1 MKNIYLTLFIL
12 FSISCSQQSELQVM
26 ENEPEGKNMV
36 LIGNSFFRPYAQKF
50 DLMALD
56 LQIQNHQS
64 TLIFRGGDNGRPINF
79 WNDSNASEHQA
90 IKDALDTGEIN
101 LFGMT
106 AGHEPE
112 NPTEG
117 HRAWIDYAV
126 QRNPNITI
134 FIAIP
139 PIDFPA
145 DWDQLVEEYG
155 FETMQELYDYFVN
168 LVHQRIIDPLRLE
181 FPSTK
186 IFTIPT
192 GWATV
197 NLAQMK
203 LDDLLE
209 DEISMFG
216 SSSNSI
222 FTDQKGHQGEIVQE
236 TGALVWLES
245 IYQIDLSTHNYDTG
259 FQTNLHQIAEEIANS
274 HYPNYKQ

>member
-1 MKNIYLTLFIL
+1 
-12 FSISCSQQSELQVM
+12 
-26 ENEPEGKNMV
+26 
-36 LIGNSFFRPYAQKF
+36 
-50 DLMALD
+50 
-56 LQIQNHQS
+56 
-64 TLIFRGGDNGRPINF
+64 
-79 WNDSNASEHQA
+79 
-90 IKDALDTGEIN
+90 
-101 LFGMT
+101 
-106 AGHEPE
+106 
-112 NPTEG
+112 
-117 HRAWIDYAV
+117 
-126 QRNPNITI
+126 
-134 FIAIP
+134 
-139 PIDFPA
+139 
-145 DWDQLVEEYG
+145 
-155 FETMQELYDYFVN
+155 MQELYDYFVN
-168 LVHQRIIDPLRLE
+168 LIHQRIIDPLRLE
-181 FPSTK
+181 FPFTK

-236 TGALVWLES
+236 TGALVWLQS